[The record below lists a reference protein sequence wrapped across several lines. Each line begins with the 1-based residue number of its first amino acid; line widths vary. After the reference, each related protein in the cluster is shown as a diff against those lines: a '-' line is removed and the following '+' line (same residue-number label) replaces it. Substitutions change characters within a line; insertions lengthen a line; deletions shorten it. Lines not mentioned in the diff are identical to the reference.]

1 MLEIGQKTPDYPHGY
16 GFCQCGCGRR
26 TNFFYFGEYSRYAN
40 ARHHPYYKVWK
51 SQAYLAQITR
61 EREAAVLPAAPKAKG
76 YPDPPSSVKIGDV
89 VIGFEN
95 GWGCCQCGC
104 DGRTNIYKKG
114 HARRFIMGHS
124 SKTPE
129 SRSAQSLRAAV
140 QAREAEFSPYVR
152 FGRSVRGT
160 HLSPKLGRP
169 VNFMSLYEKKAFEVL
184 DLMHIV
190 SGYEEQPFDLPY
202 FYEGNRFTYI
212 PDVLVYLADSRK
224 VLLEIKPESRL
235 KSPRVQAK
243 HAAAQAFCR
252 NKGMFFMVVTETQL
266 FKEQRIEFGELSA
279 GACGVSV
286 VAPP

>member
-1 MLEIGQKTPDYPHGY
+1 MPEIGQETPDYPHGY
-16 GFCQCGCGRR
+16 GFCQCGCGRK
-26 TNFFYFGEYSRYAN
+26 TKLLYFGEYSRYAN
-40 ARHHPYYKVWK
+40 ARHDPMYKVWK

-61 EREAAVLPAAPKAKG
+61 EREAALPAAPKAKG

-89 VIGFEN
+89 VIGFEK
-95 GWGCCQCGC
+95 GWGYCQCGC

-114 HARRFIMGHS
+114 YARRFIMGHS

-169 VNFMSLYEKKAFEVL
+169 VNFMSLYEKKAFEIL
-184 DLMHIV
+184 DLMQIV
-190 SGYEEQPFDLPY
+190 SGYQEQPFDLLY

-212 PDVLVYLADSRK
+212 PDVLVCLTDGRR
-224 VLLEIKPESRL
+224 VLLEVKPESRL
-235 KSPRVQAK
+235 ESRRVQAK
-243 HAAAQAFCR
+243 HAAAQVFCQ

-266 FKEQRIEFGELSA
+266 FKEQRIEFGDPSA

>member
-26 TNFFYFGEYSRYAN
+26 TKRLYFGDYSRYWSVTHN
-40 ARHHPYYKVWK
+40 PIYKVRK
-51 SQAYLAQITR
+51 LKPYFPQITR
-61 EREAAVLPAAPKAKG
+61 EREAALSAAPKAKG
-76 YPDPPSSVKIGDV
+76 YPDPPSSAKIGDV
-89 VIGFEN
+89 VIGFEK
-95 GWGCCQCGC
+95 GWGYCQCGC

-114 HARRFIMGHS
+114 YVRRFIMGHS

-169 VNFMSLYEKKAFEVL
+169 VNFMSLYEKKAFEIL
-184 DLMHIV
+184 DLMQII
-190 SGYEEQPFDLPY
+190 SGYEEQPFNLPY
-202 FYEGNRFTYI
+202 SYEGNRCTYI
-212 PDVLVYLADSRK
+212 PDVLVYLADGRK

-235 KSPRVQAK
+235 ESRRVQAK

-252 NKGMFFMVVTETQL
+252 SKGMFFMVVTETQL
-266 FKEQRIEFGELSA
+266 FKEQKIEFGELSA
-279 GACGVSV
+279 GACDISV
-286 VAPP
+286 AAQP